1 MTAATPEQLRSLADE
16 PLMYNEAGVKFR
28 GRAGK
33 PIDELRAALRAAAD
47 QLEASVSHVQVRR
60 VVKEWWLEN
69 EANADALIARILTA
83 DTAPQER
90 AS

>member
-1 MTAATPEQLRSLADE
+1 MTAVTPQQMRALSDRAEESATGYDTIA
-16 PLMYNEAGVKFR
+16 NGW
-28 GRAGK
+28 
-33 PIDELRAALRAAAD
+33 IDEAEAALRAAAD
-47 QLEASVSHVQVRR
+47 QLEASVSHAQVRR